1 MSLHCTKKA
10 RLFLDYQSCVQCSLK
25 KQNGK
30 IAMHYFIGSWIYKD
44 EACKLQ
50 NRLWNDH
57 SPQLQGAPL
66 NVHILRWNYVSM
78 VVHDQGLGVWKRD
91 EIWGSDWLKN
101 NTFRDDQL
109 TVVHSQHWHI
119 TRGGC
124 PENVTRIHI
133 SEGEPEGWN
142 NILCSTLVS
151 NGKTPAEIYQ
161 PFKISLYLNHQKGR
175 NQRWEREELDL
186 GAQNQLSI

>member
-1 MSLHCTKKA
+1 MKKA
-10 RLFLDYQSCVQCSLK
+10 RLFLGYQSCVQCGLK

-30 IAMHYFIGSWIYKD
+30 IAIHYFIGSWTYKD
-44 EACKLQ
+44 EACKIQ

-57 SPQLQGAPL
+57 PPSSKGLHWMYIFSDETMFLWLCMIRAWESESVMKSGGPTGLRTTPLEMINLQ
-66 NVHILRWNYVSM
+66 
-78 VVHDQGLGVWKRD
+78 
-91 EIWGSDWLKN
+91 
-101 NTFRDDQL
+101 
-109 TVVHSQHWHI
+109 VVHSQHWHI

-142 NILCSTLVS
+142 NIPCFTLVS
-151 NGKTPAEIYQ
+151 KGKTPAEIYQ

-175 NQRWEREELDL
+175 KKRKVRKRGIGLRCTK
-186 GAQNQLSI
+186 STKHIVF